1 MKRESERKEKCGKHH
16 KAEEKRE
23 KLIASEVSRSAS
35 TASVSPE
42 LVLRVVL
49 GRLSVPV

>member
-23 KLIASEVSRSAS
+23 HKKKR
-35 TASVSPE
+35 
-42 LVLRVVL
+42 R
-49 GRLSVPV
+49 PVIDFTMF